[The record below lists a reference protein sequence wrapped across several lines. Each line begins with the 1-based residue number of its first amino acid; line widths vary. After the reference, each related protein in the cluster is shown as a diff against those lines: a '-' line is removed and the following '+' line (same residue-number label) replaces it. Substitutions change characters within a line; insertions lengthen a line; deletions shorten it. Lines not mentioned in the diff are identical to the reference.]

1 MRRRSASPDA
11 ETMSQLPPPPLAIRL
26 TISSDEPAGCWLTL
40 QPVAAVNGSTHDLSA
55 YPSHRTRFSWPSPA
69 PIVVCGAVFAVG
81 GCSAVEPLGVLDEPQ
96 AVSVSTAAAA
106 KHPHLAHLPGPPSVK
121 PIFSTSPSPR
131 ERTCGPRSRRA

>member
-11 ETMSQLPPPPLAIRL
+11 ETMSQLPPPPSFMRL

-69 PIVVCGAVFAVG
+69 PIEVGGAIFAVG
-81 GCSAVEPLGVLDEPQ
+81 GTCSVGPLGEGLEPH
-96 AVSVSTAAAA
+96 AVAASTAVAAI
-106 KHPHLAHLPGPPSVK
+106 HPSRIQPACLK
-121 PIFSTSPSPR
+121 PIFTTSP
-131 ERTCGPRSRRA
+131 

>member
-1 MRRRSASPDA
+1 MRRRSASPEA
-11 ETMSQLPPPPLAIRL
+11 ETMSQLPPPPSFMRL

-81 GCSAVEPLGVLDEPQ
+81 GCCSVDPLGAGLDPH
-96 AVSVSTAAAA
+96 AVAASAATAA
-106 KHPHLAHLPGPPSVK
+106 KLPSRIQPACLT
-121 PIFSTSPSPR
+121 PIFLTSP
-131 ERTCGPRSRRA
+131 